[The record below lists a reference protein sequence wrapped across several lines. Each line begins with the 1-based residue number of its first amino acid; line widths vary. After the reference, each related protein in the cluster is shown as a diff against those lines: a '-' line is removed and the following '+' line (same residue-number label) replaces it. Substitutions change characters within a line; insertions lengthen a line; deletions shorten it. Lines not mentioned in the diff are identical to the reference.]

1 MRQVSRSRRRPRRH
15 RSAEAAHLRRAAS
28 PAARWQ
34 GPCPPLLRL
43 RRSCP
48 TPRPG
53 RRIPPPPAQMTTTP
67 LVTSRRMTGSSSTSI
82 GSGDGTTR
90 RQFDP
95 LGRNVHPSASW
106 SPRARVSSTYA
117 PIGFVGF
124 ANAGSAGSTRTSV
137 SKRRNLDAAQISSSR
152 WSRHPIIASVCAV
165 TTSSGE
171 RSSGANDVSLAA
183 SIPTCGPFPW
193 VTTRRVRSAA
203 RPRTFAVS
211 RIRCRWLSALWGPE
225 RGANALP
232 PSPTTTV
239 FKPIDGHPG
248 FQPYRTAGD
257 RELGPYRRPRRC
269 R

>member
-1 MRQVSRSRRRPRRH
+1 M
-15 RSAEAAHLRRAAS
+15 
-28 PAARWQ
+28 
-34 GPCPPLLRL
+34 
-43 RRSCP
+43 
-48 TPRPG
+48 
-53 RRIPPPPAQMTTTP
+53 
-67 LVTSRRMTGSSSTSI
+67 
-82 GSGDGTTR
+82 
-90 RQFDP
+90 
-95 LGRNVHPSASW
+95 
-106 SPRARVSSTYA
+106 
-117 PIGFVGF
+117 
-124 ANAGSAGSTRTSV
+124 

-239 FKPIDGHPG
+239 VKPIDGHPVSN
-248 FQPYRTAGD
+248 RTARSVIGNLVPIAGRVD
-257 RELGPYRRPRRC
+257 VVESNVEAPPAIADGCTKRSVDQWKGRTR
-269 R
+269 